1 MSEENLEIVRQALA
15 ATSGGDPE
23 ATQVFFDPA
32 IEWDMAGVSGWSEK
46 RLYRGLE
53 VGDFLRA
60 WADSWRDWHFEYGD
74 LRAAGKDRVF
84 AAIHEH
90 GIGTESEAVVEQDR
104 YLIFTLRGDR
114 IVRVQMFSERPEALE
129 AAGLSE

>member
-1 MSEENLEIVRQALA
+1 MSQENMEVVRQALA
-15 ATSGGDPE
+15 ATSGGDPD
-23 ATQVFFDPA
+23 ASQVFFAPA

-46 RLYRGLE
+46 RLYRGQE

-60 WADSWRDWHFEYGD
+60 WANSWRDWRFEYED
-74 LRAAGKDRVF
+74 LRAAGNERVF

-90 GIGTESEAVVEQDR
+90 GIGTESEAVVEQHR

-114 IVRVQMFSERPEALE
+114 IVRVQMFSERPEALH